1 MQLQMKHRSMM
12 EHYLFA
18 FPLHLLPDLCL
29 ISPLNCDET
38 PFTTIGFLF
47 LNLLFGLLGF
57 W

>member
-1 MQLQMKHRSMM
+1 LQMKHRSMM